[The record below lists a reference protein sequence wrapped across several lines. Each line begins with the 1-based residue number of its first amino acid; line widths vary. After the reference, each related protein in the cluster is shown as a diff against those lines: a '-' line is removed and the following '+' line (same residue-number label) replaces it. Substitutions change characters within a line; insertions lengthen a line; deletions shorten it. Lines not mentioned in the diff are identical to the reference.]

1 MLTLREASASLREQ
15 INEQV
20 EISRLEKAEPNVAIR
35 GDSRVKA
42 EFWTLLDPQEQRS
55 LFLSIAG
62 NRHVWPRLRSL
73 VGSPPYSFL
82 RASDEGVLRAGGITK
97 GRVRMAHAAPVS
109 TGYAEFRPHFLDG
122 LGRQFRIVDRE
133 DGHRG
138 LLPFKGLSAG
148 TKVVVDVR
156 IKRIKR
162 LVDFRGDVG
171 EIRKAA
177 SMFPSV
183 KDALILVPVIQIRH
197 IHDEHLRCV
206 TVRVLH
212 TRVVRVARLLCVVS

>member
-97 GRVRMAHAAPVS
+97 GRVNMAHASSVA

-122 LGRQFRIVDRE
+122 VGRQFRIVDRE
-133 DGHRG
+133 GGHRG

-156 IKRIKR
+156 IKRIR
-162 LVDFRGDVG
+162 DVRGDVG

-177 SMFPSV
+177 SIFPCV
-183 KDALILVPVIQIRH
+183 NDALTLVPVSQIRH
-197 IHDEHLRCV
+197 VHDEHLRCV
-206 TVRVLH
+206 VVRVLA
-212 TRVVRVARLLCVVS
+212 TRVVRVARLVCVVS

>member
-97 GRVRMAHAAPVS
+97 GRVHMAHASSVA

-122 LGRQFRIVDRE
+122 VGRQFRIVDRE
-133 DGHRG
+133 GGHRG

-156 IKRIKR
+156 IKRI
-162 LVDFRGDVG
+162 VDFRGDVG

-177 SMFPSV
+177 SIFPSSN
-183 KDALILVPVIQIRH
+183 DALTLVPVSQIRH
-197 IHDEHLRCV
+197 VHDEHLSCV
-206 TVRVLH
+206 VVRILK
-212 TRVVRVARLLCVVS
+212 TRVVRIARLVCVVS